1 MAVTRGFALAMAG
14 RSGAGDAILVLPKV
28 IVCGG
33 ACAVVALISLGGT
46 SVRKPSAPIATT
58 AQRPTVASADLYEA
72 LFGRRMVDAILATP
86 VRRHSAARLPWQAA
100 VRRSRAATDVHARGS
115 VHRGEAQRQWI
126 EVPPHVPDEW
136 VGLDDAGD
144 DGDRKRWDGAD
155 RDEIELH
162 EHRLAVGT
170 W

>member
-1 MAVTRGFALAMAG
+1 MAVTCGFALAMAG
-14 RSGAGDAILVLPKV
+14 RSGAGDAIVVLPKV

-58 AQRPTVASADLYEA
+58 AQRPTVASVDLYEA

-86 VRRHSAARLPWQAA
+86 RSSPFGSQNAMAGA
-100 VRRSRAATDVHARGS
+100 VRRSCAATDVHARGS

-126 EVPPHVPDEW
+126 EVQPHVPDEW

>member
-28 IVCGG
+28 IVCG

-58 AQRPTVASADLYEA
+58 AQRPTVASVDLYEA

-86 VRRHSAARLPWQAA
+86 VSSPF
-100 VRRSRAATDVHARGS
+100 GS
-115 VHRGEAQRQWI
+115 QIAMVGSGEAFMRRNGCPCERI
-126 EVPPHVPDEW
+126 SPS
-136 VGLDDAGD
+136 
-144 DGDRKRWDGAD
+144 R
-155 RDEIELH
+155 
-162 EHRLAVGT
+162 
-170 W
+170 